1 MEAALP
7 HQKTQIARGEAG
19 PWLAKRI
26 IAQPENVVHF
36 IYHTVVRQYFDP
48 DSEKEF
54 QSALDIAASRQPS
67 NDPLRIFRW
76 NMMERLT
83 VQVCDCRFGLKA
95 SVVIWVAR
103 IFTGAG
109 LRGQG
114 SIADGLIALT
124 RKPAARVFLQK

>member
-1 MEAALP
+1 MLCISFISPSYVSILIPLP
-7 HQKTQIARGEAG
+7 RRNFKVHWT
-19 PWLAKRI
+19 WLR
-26 IAQPENVVHF
+26 
-36 IYHTVVRQYFDP
+36 
-48 DSEKEF
+48 
-54 QSALDIAASRQPS
+54 LGQPS

-95 SVVIWVAR
+95 SGVIWVVR

-109 LRGQG
+109 LRGEG
-114 SIADGLIALT
+114 SIAEGLIALT